1 MRTSAHAICQGV
13 DTFCRL
19 EGIGADDKEAAIRR
33 GNQCCFAYVPM
44 SCASARTWPFIAL
57 RS

>member
-1 MRTSAHAICQGV
+1 MRTSARAICQSV
-13 DTFCRL
+13 DTCCRL
-19 EGIGADDKEAAIRR
+19 EGIGADEAAIRR